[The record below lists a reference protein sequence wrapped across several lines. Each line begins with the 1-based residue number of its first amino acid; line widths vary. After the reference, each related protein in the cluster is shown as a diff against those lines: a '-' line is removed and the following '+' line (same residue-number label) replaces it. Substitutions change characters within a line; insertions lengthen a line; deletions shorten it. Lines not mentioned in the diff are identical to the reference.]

1 MSTIGVDN
9 IAPSAGGTSFTTEG
23 VVKGRLNYNQGTP
36 AVRDSMNVSSVTDNA
51 TGDFTVNFTNAF
63 SDGEYAVLGTASIT
77 YGANYASIREIG
89 IYGSHGGADAS
100 MPTTT
105 TCRMATIYGTETK
118 QDVDYSSMSY
128 VGVLS

>member
-9 IAPSAGGTSFTTEG
+9 IEPSAGGTSFTTEG
-23 VVKGRLNYNQGTP
+23 IAKARLNYNQVTP

-51 TGDFTVNFTNAF
+51 EGDFTVSFTSAF

-77 YGANYASIREIG
+77 SGANYASIREIG
-89 IYGSHGGADAS
+89 IYGSHGSAEGS

-105 TCRMATIYGTETK
+105 TCRMAVIYGTETK
-118 QDVDYSSMSY
+118 QDVQYASMSY
-128 VGVLS
+128 VGELS